1 MSPTVPTDAGPG
13 PRFRAS
19 DVERMA
25 VAQVLQDAV
34 ARGLLTPDEGSDRTG
49 AAFAAVY
56 RDELPALTV
65 DLPPAPDSGSARRS
79 GRSGRSGRVGSRW
92 DKARAFIVGMWV
104 ALLGVV
110 SRWSP
115 RKRIIA
121 AAAVGVLLLL
131 VGIGLVGAAFDHHG
145 LGGGAE
151 HLHR

>member
-1 MSPTVPTDAGPG
+1 MSSAAPADAGPG

-56 RDELPALTV
+56 RDELPPLTV
-65 DLPPAPDSGSARRS
+65 DLPPDPNTVAARRP
-79 GRSGRSGRVGSRW
+79 GRTGSRW
-92 DKARAFIVGMWV
+92 DKARAWV
-104 ALLGVV
+104 LRIWVSLLTMA

-121 AAAVGVLLLL
+121 AAVMGVLLLL
-131 VGIGLVGAAFDHHG
+131 IGIGLFGAAFDDHEFG
-145 LGGGAE
+145 RGGPE
-151 HLHR
+151 HFHQ

>member
-1 MSPTVPTDAGPG
+1 MSSTSPTDAGPG

-34 ARGLLTPDEGSDRTG
+34 ARGLLTPDEGSERTG

-65 DLPPAPDSGSARRS
+65 DLPPAPGHPGTRRD
-79 GRSGRSGRVGSRW
+79 GGAGPLWAKV
-92 DKARAFIVGMWV
+92 RAF
-104 ALLGVV
+104 LLGLWLILLARV

-115 RKRIIA
+115 RKRVL
-121 AAAVGVLLLL
+121 AAVALGAVILF
-131 VGIGLVGAAFDHHG
+131 VGLGLWGLVGEEHG
-145 LGGGAE
+145 FERDGIE
-151 HLHR
+151 YLHS